1 LSEEGTHMSNDL
13 DNDIKRTVTTI
24 VGTAPDIGT
33 PPSRFHQQ
41 ASPPPA
47 NRIRF
52 AAAAALVVG
61 VGIAALTTL
70 NRAATDTAT
79 TAPVIAGP
87 VLLDPAAAEINGR
100 SVTDGSTL
108 EPSGAVMSPDG
119 TIYGLSIAPTQ
130 PIETFPT
137 SYEERTIGGLD
148 AWAFEDGSAPTQI
161 RRGVETGCATL
172 SVTTGQG
179 DMWPADLETLTRSL
193 RIDDAGIV
201 TIDLP
206 TGWRSLSAGGT
217 ADQYLSTL
225 TIRFE
230 GTDYRLNSRQTIG
243 QPVGVF
249 LSSPETN
256 PVPVA
261 DEVDNVWFIEG
272 GTTPGWNTIVGVQN
286 DTLYEISGLAPLK
299 VLIATAESLQP
310 VAVVDWLGRSA
321 SDGENT
327 AMTTEPS
334 ESTTCSVQALNLN
347 P

>member
-1 LSEEGTHMSNDL
+1 MSNDL
-13 DNDIKRTVTTI
+13 DTDIKRTVTTI
-24 VGTAPDIGT
+24 VGTAPDVGT
-33 PPSRFHQQ
+33 PPSRLHQQ
-41 ASPPPA
+41 ASPPPT
-47 NRIRF
+47 NRIWF
-52 AAAAALVVG
+52 AAAAALVV
-61 VGIAALTTL
+61 VAGIGTLTTL
-70 NRAATDTAT
+70 NRPDTDTAT
-79 TAPVIAGP
+79 TASSIAGP
-87 VLLDPAAAEINGR
+87 VLLDPATAEISRR
-100 SVTDGSTL
+100 SVTDGSML

-119 TIYGLSIAPTQ
+119 TIYGLSVAPTQ

-137 SYEERTIGGLD
+137 SYEERTIGDLD

-161 RRGVETGCATL
+161 RRGIEIGCATL

-179 DMWPADLETLTRSL
+179 DMWPADLETLTQSL
-193 RIDDAGIV
+193 RIDDAGIA

-206 TGWRSLSAGGT
+206 PGWRSLGAGAT

-225 TIRFE
+225 TIRSE

-249 LSSPETN
+249 LFSPETN
-256 PVPVA
+256 PVPVG
-261 DEVDNVWFIEG
+261 DEGDNVWLIEG
-272 GTTPGWNTIVGVQN
+272 GTTPGWNTIVGVRN
-286 DTLYEISGLAPLK
+286 DTLYEISGLAPLD
-299 VLIATAESLQP
+299 VLLATAESLQP
-310 VAVVDWLGRSA
+310 VAVIDWLGRSA